1 MGDTFALSL
10 DDVIPLVDPPQ
21 QHVAEVNRPDP
32 VVDLLEANR
41 MLLERIGQ
49 EQQPLLQADGAG
61 VGHALDEEVA
71 GILDRWQRAAVRA
84 GGGTVQ
90 RGRWAIVQRLVR
102 PLFVVEP
109 AKGVEGP
116 LLGGEARVRRAA
128 RLPLERLVHALMRAV
143 LLRVRRANSLVLN
156 AEA

>member
-49 EQQPLLQADGAG
+49 EQQPLLLMKSPFSGSILPAAG
-61 VGHALDEEVA
+61 FS
-71 GILDRWQRAAVRA
+71 RA
-84 GGGTVQ
+84 GNGWSPTASSG
-90 RGRWAIVQRLVR
+90 
-102 PLFVVEP
+102 
-109 AKGVEGP
+109 
-116 LLGGEARVRRAA
+116 
-128 RLPLERLVHALMRAV
+128 
-143 LLRVRRANSLVLN
+143 LN
-156 AEA
+156 G